1 MDAATLGYSGEGLP
15 GKENSERVALTIP
28 ARRMAPHSWIFLAF
42 NVVYLLPLLGVLL
55 FNYSEGGTITAAD
68 LDPETAAKI
77 AWIFVLG
84 CCAFLCGSRLD
95 LSRMWAAVDTPGRG
109 LRLFSVAWPFWMAC
123 SLLVA
128 ALLVSKVLLIP
139 AGVYSEYAFDTEN
152 MTGGAWSFSMFC
164 AESVLFLSIAAL
176 FSRSRRNVLWFW
188 VLTALNGVNLLH
200 GTRIFAMI
208 AGVVFCFYLYL
219 RGKFSLRL
227 ALLAAGSSLAIGYLI
242 FLTRSNIGVDDET
255 FSVARVISPFM
266 YEGVFS
272 QISLIQALHN
282 PILWKSFGSPLNFFI
297 DAFYFVTPR
306 VLLPQKDALMFMDR
320 FSDLSPL
327 GAFSGYAQ
335 GLLYFGLAFPVFY
348 FMLGSVAAWLFRRAK
363 NSSFWS
369 VLYVYF
375 ACDVLFRV
383 MRDGYIIP
391 VKMFI
396 NSLIILACVALL
408 NQSAETA
415 AAPRPGNGLD
425 PAFDS

>member
-1 MDAATLGYSGEGLP
+1 LP
-15 GKENSERVALTIP
+15 GNVNSERIALAIP

-42 NVVYLLPLLGVLL
+42 NVVYFLPLLGVLL
-55 FNYSEGGTITAAD
+55 FNYSEGGTVTAAD
-68 LDPETAAKI
+68 LDPETAVKI

-95 LSRMWAAVDTPGRG
+95 VSRLWTAVDTPRRG
-109 LRLFSVAWPFWMAC
+109 LRLFTVAWPFWMAC

-128 ALLVSKVLLIP
+128 ALMISKVLLIP

-176 FSRSRRNVLWFW
+176 FSRSRKNVLWFW
-188 VLTALNGVNLLH
+188 GLTAVNGVNLLH

-208 AGVVFCFYLYL
+208 AGIVFCFYLYL

-242 FLTRSNIGVDDET
+242 YLTRSNLGVNDET

-282 PILWKSFGSPLNFFI
+282 PSLWRSFGSPLNFFV
-297 DAFYFVTPR
+297 DAFYFATPR
-306 VLLPQKDALMFMDR
+306 VLLPQKDAMMFMDR
-320 FSDLSPL
+320 FADLSPL

-348 FMLGSVAAWLFRRAK
+348 FVLGSIAAWLFRRAK
-363 NSSFWS
+363 DSSFWS

-375 ACDVLFRV
+375 ACDFLFRV

-396 NSLIILACVALL
+396 NSLIILACVALW
-408 NQSAETA
+408 NQSAEA
-415 AAPRPGNGLD
+415 ATAPRPGNGLD
-425 PAFDS
+425 PAFDSQT

>member
-1 MDAATLGYSGEGLP
+1 MGAATLVTLP
-15 GKENSERVALTIP
+15 GQVNRERIALAIP
-28 ARRMAPHSWIFLAF
+28 ARRIAPHSWLFLAF
-42 NVVYLLPLLGVLL
+42 NLVYFLPLLGVLL

-77 AWIFVLG
+77 AWIFAIG
-84 CCAFLCGSRLD
+84 CCAFLCGSQLD
-95 LSRMWAAVDTPGRG
+95 VSRMWTPVDTSRRG
-109 LRLFSVAWPFWMAC
+109 LRLFALAWPFWMVC
-123 SLLVA
+123 SLLIA
-128 ALLVSKVLLIP
+128 ALMISKVLLIP
-139 AGVYSEYAFDTEN
+139 AGVYSEYAFETES

-176 FSRSRRNVLWFW
+176 FSRSRKNVLYFW
-188 VLTALNGVNLLH
+188 GLTALNGVNLLH

-219 RGKFSLRL
+219 RGRFSWRL
-227 ALLAAGSSLAIGYLI
+227 ALLAGVSSLAIGYLI
-242 FLTRSNIGVDDET
+242 YLTRSNIGVDDET

-282 PILWKSFGSPLNFFI
+282 PSLWKSFGSPINFFV
-297 DAFYFVTPR
+297 DAFYFVMPR
-306 VLLPQKDALMFMDR
+306 VLLPQKDTMMFIDR
-320 FSDLSPL
+320 FTDLSPL

-363 NSSFWS
+363 DNSFWS
-369 VLYVYF
+369 VLYAYF
-375 ACDVLFRV
+375 TCDFLFRV

-391 VKMFI
+391 IKMFI
-396 NSLIILACVALL
+396 DSLIILACVALCS
-408 NQSAETA
+408 QSAQAA

-425 PAFDS
+425 PAFDSQT